1 MVVRIFARHLQT
13 LDPATEIPP
22 PDVLPHH
29 KRRITPYLYS
39 PQEIGALLEAADTLA
54 PPLRAA
60 TWRTLIGLL
69 AVTGMR
75 KSEAC
80 RLDRDHVDL
89 NAATVVIEDSKFG
102 KSRRLFLHPSTVAAL
117 RDYQRRRDRLMPNP
131 SASSFFVSTRGTRLD
146 VQNIGRTFCELLDAA
161 GIAAPPRRRH
171 PRLHDVR
178 HGYATA
184 LLAGGVHP
192 AIASAALGHASPGFT
207 MSVYQHVLDEMTD
220 QAAAAIDAA
229 FEEFR

>member
-1 MVVRIFARHLQT
+1 
-13 LDPATEIPP
+13 
-22 PDVLPHH
+22 VLAHH

-39 PQEIGALLEAADTLA
+39 PEEIAALLAAADTLA

-89 NAATVVIEDSKFG
+89 NVATVVIEDSKFG
-102 KSRRLFLHPSTVAAL
+102 KSRRLFLHPSTVAEL
-117 RDYQRRRDRLMPNP
+117 GDYERRRDRLMPNP

-146 VQNIGRTFCELLDAA
+146 VHNIGRTFCGLLDAA
-161 GIAAPPRRRH
+161 GF
-171 PRLHDVR
+171 VR
-178 HGYATA
+178 ACTTCATPS
-184 LLAGGVHP
+184 L
-192 AIASAALGHASPGFT
+192 S
-207 MSVYQHVLDEMTD
+207 
-220 QAAAAIDAA
+220 
-229 FEEFR
+229 